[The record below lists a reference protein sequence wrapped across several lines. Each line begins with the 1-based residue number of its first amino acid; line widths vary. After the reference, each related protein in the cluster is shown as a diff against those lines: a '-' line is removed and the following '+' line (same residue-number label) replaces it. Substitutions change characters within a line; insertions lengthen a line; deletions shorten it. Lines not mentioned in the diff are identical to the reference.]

1 MSYLRNI
8 HTGEI
13 YPMNEHL
20 MRRGDFEPVESLQA
34 PAEVEAAAPT
44 AEKPKAAPKPR
55 KKKDAEVP
63 LEPVPDVPDPDLD
76 FDDELLAD
84 MDDVE

>member
-1 MSYLRNI
+1 MAYLRNI

-20 MRRGDFEPVESLQA
+20 MRRGDFEPVETLETPVEVPEA
-34 PAEVEAAAPT
+34 PV
-44 AEKPKAAPKPR
+44 AEKPRAAPKPR
-55 KKKDAEVP
+55 KKKAVEVP
-63 LEPVPDVPDPDLD
+63 EAPEAPEAPDLD